1 LKTFALGARLEAQR
15 PRPIARPYPV
25 KPAVELYAE
34 ALLASGDAA
43 AAVTQF
49 QASLART
56 PKRAASTIGLARA
69 AQAAGQRQLA
79 VKAAR
84 EFIAMW
90 HGADQ
95 GRPEIKDARALLN
108 SQR

>member
-1 LKTFALGARLEAQR
+1 
-15 PRPIARPYPV
+15 V
-25 KPAVELYAE
+25 YAE

-56 PKRAASTIGLARA
+56 PHRAQSLIGLARA

-79 VKAAR
+79 VKTAR

-90 HGADQ
+90 HAADA
-95 GRPEIKDARALLN
+95 GRKELTDARAIA
-108 SQR
+108 R